1 MELTSTTYDAVKAT
15 VVETLNIEDRADSLT
30 PDAALLGALPELD
43 SMAVLELVL
52 ALEQRFEIEIDGED
66 VTEEL
71 FESLAS
77 LTAFVDANLR

>member
-15 VVETLNIEDRADSLT
+15 VVETLNIEDRANSLT